1 MNHTTYTFCLW
12 LLFLLGHA
20 LHVLKRASLSK
31 PSPLSG
37 TRTHLDWLRANA
49 VNLAIRLL
57 VNAAAFSYWIAHPQ
71 IGARLASAFGIP
83 LDLSLAPSPAAAA
96 MFGLAGDTLVD
107 WAVAKVPALQKEIPP
122 DTPITP

>member
-1 MNHTTYTFCLW
+1 MNCTTLCLW
-12 LLFLLGHA
+12 LLFLLGHT

-31 PSPLSG
+31 QSALSG
-37 TRTHLDWLRANA
+37 TRTRLDWLRANA

-57 VNAAAFSYWIAHPQ
+57 VNGVAFSYWITHPQ
-71 IGARLASAFGIP
+71 VGVRFASAFGIP

-107 WAVAKVPALQKEIPP
+107 WAAAKVPALQKEIPP
-122 DTPITP
+122 DAPATL